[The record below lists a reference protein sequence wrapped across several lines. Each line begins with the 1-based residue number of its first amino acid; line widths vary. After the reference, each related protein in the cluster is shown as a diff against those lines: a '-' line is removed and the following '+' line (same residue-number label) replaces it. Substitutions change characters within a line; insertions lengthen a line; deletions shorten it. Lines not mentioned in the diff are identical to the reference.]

1 MCRITMVARS
11 TLSSSSAA
19 SDVYKRQRQDM
30 FETKIT
36 AWKSEAR
43 VGSDPIGDGNSFTN
57 AASHPLAMYIAELAK
72 LRATYPALANGQM
85 QIRSA
90 TGNTLV
96 LSKWDPVEK
105 IEYLVAF
112 NNGKQPSKVTVNTS
126 STAKWK
132 SLFGSSTVSNKGAS
146 VTLTVPAFDAVVLQ
160 SSAVMA
166 PAKIA
171 VSALKTR
178 MDFLTGMLEV
188 SAPLK
193 SSGMSRVDFSVK
205 AAGSTKWVNAGSDFN
220 SPYRVYLSPTE
231 YKYGSKVSI
240 RATAFNIKGEKV
252 VFKQIEAI
260 NK

>member
-1 MCRITMVARS
+1 
-11 TLSSSSAA
+11 L
-19 SDVYKRQRQDM
+19 
-30 FETKIT
+30 FETKIS

-43 VGSDPIGDGNSFTN
+43 IGSEPIGDGNSFTN
-57 AASHPLAMYIAELAK
+57 AASHPLALYLGELAK

-90 TGNTLV
+90 KGTTLV

-112 NNGKQPSKVTVNTS
+112 NNSKQPSKVTLNTS
-126 STAKWK
+126 SAAKWK
-132 SLFGSSTVSNKGAS
+132 LLLGGSTFSNKGTS
-146 VTLTVPAFDAVVLQ
+146 VTLNVPAFDAVVLQ
-160 SSAVMA
+160 SSAAMPA
-166 PAKIA
+166 AKITPA
-171 VSALKTR
+171 SLKTR
-178 MDFLTGMLEV
+178 MDFLTGMLEI

-193 SSGMSRVDFSVK
+193 STGLNRVDFSVK
-205 AAGSTKWVNAGSDFN
+205 AEGSTKWVNAGTDFN

-231 YKYGSKVSI
+231 YKSGSKVSI

-252 VFKQIEAI
+252 AFKQIEAV